1 MIQHIADTKVRH
13 VILHYHIF
21 KNAGTTIDG
30 ILENNFGAGFAHL
43 HGRRHDSTV
52 TNTDLFDF
60 LLAYP
65 EIRAVSSHHLR
76 FPKPES
82 DTFVFFDAIFLR
94 HPLDRLRSMYE
105 FFQRAEENGD
115 GDPLAEH
122 ARRLDLGRFME
133 LLLTHYPHLVN
144 DSQVNYLARGGQ
156 YTTPPSRADL
166 EKAHRIVTD
175 AAIPGVI
182 EILDVSLKA
191 AEYYLYP
198 AFGRLR
204 LEYTPQ
210 NVSPDRAESLDVR
223 LRRMEQACGQEI
235 YQKLWEMNALD
246 LELVEFAT
254 IEIRGRR
261 DRIPTLS
268 RKGTGMTDS

>member
-1 MIQHIADTKVRH
+1 MTQHIVDTTVRH

-30 ILENNFGAGFAHL
+30 ILEANFGAGFAHL

-76 FPKPES
+76 FPKPKS

-94 HPLDRLRSMYE
+94 HPLDRLCSIYE
-105 FFQRAEENGD
+105 FYRRAEESR
-115 GDPLAEH
+115 DPLAEH
-122 ARRLDLGRFME
+122 ARRLDLAGFME
-133 LLLTHYPHLVN
+133 LLLMRYPHLVN
-144 DSQVNYLARGGQ
+144 DSQVNCLARGGQ
-156 YTTPPSRADL
+156 YTRPPSRTDL

-191 AEYYLYP
+191 AEYYLCP
-198 AFGRLR
+198 AFGRLK
-204 LEYTPQ
+204 LEYSRQ
-210 NVSPDRAESLDVR
+210 NVSPGRAESLDVR
-223 LRRMEQACGQEI
+223 LQRMEQACGQEI
-235 YQKLWEMNALD
+235 YRELREMNALD
-246 LELVEFAT
+246 LELVEFAS
-254 IEIRGRR
+254 IEVRSRR
-261 DRIPTLS
+261 DRIPALS
-268 RKGTGMTDS
+268 RQGTGMADS